1 LRYSG
6 YAYNTA
12 QVAPPA
18 GGSSAVLA
26 ANIDAAA
33 CNFAYAEGSLG
44 ERTGTVSMILQI
56 NSLAAGGATERVRL
70 FQQAQINN
78 SP

>member
-1 LRYSG
+1 
-6 YAYNTA
+6 
-12 QVAPPA
+12 
-18 GGSSAVLA
+18 
-26 ANIDAAA
+26 
-33 CNFAYAEGSLG
+33 
-44 ERTGTVSMILQI
+44 MILQI